1 MLLIRCPHCGNRPEI
16 EFHCGGEAHIARPET
31 PSEMTDQHWA
41 EFLYYRTNPKGMH
54 AERWQHRHGC
64 GRWFNA
70 LRDTVTDKFAATYE
84 MGSPR
89 PDLAATPAPA
99 RTA

>member
-1 MLLIRCPHCGNRPEI
+1 MLLIRCPYCGNRPET
-16 EFHCGGEAHIARPET
+16 EFHGGGEAHIERPEN
-31 PSEMTDQHWA
+31 PSEMTDQDWA

-70 LRDTVTDKFAATYE
+70 LRDTVTDQFAATYE
-84 MGSPR
+84 MGMPR
-89 PDLAATPAPA
+89 PDLAASSDSV